1 MRTEDDL
8 RAALAELEC
17 RAPDALAVLAAVRAK
32 TSARPVIVRRR
43 LTWSLAAA
51 AAAAV
56 ATASAAALSAGPSGR
71 VTHNEPPASA
81 VSAAT
86 ELRQLAAKAATQP
99 TPALGPVLYTSS
111 TRWGTDVAGKPLAG
125 LLDHLSEL
133 GIQHQWVSAAARYL
147 TVTNP
152 SEKHLRGHVP
162 STYTRL
168 DPSNNP
174 DWTWHNPATLPA
186 NPAALRRHLLS
197 EPDRKP
203 AGLFSGPSLTPDE
216 TVFRNAFQFM
226 ASEPLSPAVRA
237 SMLLLIADVVRRS
250 SHEFVVLGTVTDRAG
265 QRDIAIA
272 GESDEMW
279 AMSAL
284 SSKWIHFHLAST
296 QLVIY
301 FFDPVTAGLRAYEYA
316 TCTGRVSTFTV
327 ASARCAPNLYEEF
340 LAAKAVRSLPR
351 GASRGASSTRTSVL
365 APYVFA
371 WEPVIP

>member
-17 RAPDALAVLAAVRAK
+17 HAPDAIAVLAAVRAK

-56 ATASAAALSAGPSGR
+56 ATASAAAALSAGPFGQ

-81 VSAAT
+81 VSAAAV
-86 ELRQLAAKAATQP
+86 LRQLAAKAATQP

-133 GIQHQWVSAAARYL
+133 GIQHQWVSAAARYF

-152 SEKHLRGHVP
+152 SGKHLRGHVP
-162 STYTRL
+162 STYTKL
-168 DPSNNP
+168 DPRNNP

-203 AGLFSGPSLTPDE
+203 ADLFTGPSLTPDE
-216 TVFRNAFQFM
+216 TVFTNAFQFM

-250 SHEFVVLGTVTDRAG
+250 SHDFVVLGTVTDRAG
-265 QRDIAIA
+265 HRDVAIA

-279 AMSAL
+279 AASPL
-284 SSKWIHFHLAST
+284 SSKWAHAHMTST

-316 TCTGRVSTFTV
+316 TCTGRVSTFKV
-327 ASARCAPNLYEEF
+327 ANARCAPNIYEEF
-340 LAAKAVRSLPR
+340 LAVKAVPSLPR
-351 GASRGASSTRTSVL
+351 GASSAGTSAL
-365 APYVFA
+365 TPYLFA
-371 WEPVIP
+371 WQPVIP